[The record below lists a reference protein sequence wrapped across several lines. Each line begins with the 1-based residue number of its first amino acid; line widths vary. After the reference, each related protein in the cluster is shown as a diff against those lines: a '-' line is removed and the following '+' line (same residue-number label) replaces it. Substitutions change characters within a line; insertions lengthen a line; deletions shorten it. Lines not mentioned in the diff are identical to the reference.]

1 MVSEVQNQNHFVLFP
16 GSFHALQTMMNGS
29 HFKNIHRLCLLGI
42 FAVSQLI
49 SLQKKQGLLSC
60 LACALGTKLRSSVR
74 WAHSEPL
81 SCVSPSHPLQLLKLQ
96 PFLETLASVLQHPGW
111 GASPQNPYLPAPH
124 PKSPPGTRF
133 PPLVPDDRTQGCF
146 IHSRCPSPQPV
157 FLFCH
162 ERLRGNLW
170 SKTPEVSSRSLLG
183 CSYPSY
189 PPVQFG
195 SVESKDKILCV
206 TFLCLKKK

>member
-1 MVSEVQNQNHFVLFP
+1 
-16 GSFHALQTMMNGS
+16 MNGS

-74 WAHSEPL
+74 WAHSQPL

-96 PFLETLASVLQHPGW
+96 PFLETKHWQVCWTPPGSCWLLPGGQLQHPGW
-111 GASPQNPYLPAPH
+111 GASPQNPYLPVAH
-124 PKSPPGTRF
+124 PKSPPATRF
-133 PPLVPDDRTQGCF
+133 PSLVPDDRTQGCF

-157 FLFCH
+157 FLFFP

-170 SKTPEVSSRSLLG
+170 SQTPEVSSRSLLG
-183 CSYPSY
+183 CSNPSY

-195 SVESKDKILCV
+195 SVESKHEILCV